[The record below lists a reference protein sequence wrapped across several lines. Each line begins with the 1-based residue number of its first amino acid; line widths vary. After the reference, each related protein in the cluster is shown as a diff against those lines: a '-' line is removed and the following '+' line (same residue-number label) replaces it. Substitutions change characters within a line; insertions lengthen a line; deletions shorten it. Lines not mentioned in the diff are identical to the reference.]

1 MARVAEDLASQGATV
16 LISMPVR
23 PGREA
28 EYQRWQR
35 DMDEV
40 ARQFPGFEATELY
53 PPSSADHG
61 AWVVVF
67 RFSHLEQLTTWL
79 ESPEREQAAKEG
91 EHLFDGPVSQEVL
104 AGDAPTPEK
113 EAVTAVI
120 PHDVRP
126 GREHDFERW
135 QEKARKVQ
143 EQSPGFRGYELFRP
157 VPGLQEKWVAVVRY
171 DSVENLQ
178 DWLHS
183 PSREKLLEEGR
194 NYFSQY
200 EVKTVDSAF
209 SGWFRF
215 DGDGGAGIPPNWKQ
229 AMSVLLALYPTVMVL
244 SLTLDPVLK
253 SASIPIYLAVFI
265 GNMVSVSALTWVLM
279 PLVNRVFAFWLAPER
294 GRRPKAELVGVT
306 TVVAC
311 YLVLIAIFAWI
322 VTR

>member
-1 MARVAEDLASQGATV
+1 MARGAENLASQGATV
-16 LISMPVR
+16 LISMSVR

-28 EYQRWQR
+28 EYQHWQR
-35 DMDEV
+35 EMDEV
-40 ARQFPGFEATELY
+40 ARRFPGFEATELY
-53 PPSSADHG
+53 PPSSVDHG

-67 RFSHLEQLTTWL
+67 RFSHLDQLTTWL
-79 ESPEREQAAKEG
+79 ESSERQQVAKEG

-126 GREHDFERW
+126 GRERDFERW

-171 DSVENLQ
+171 DSAEHLD

-183 PSREKLLEEGR
+183 DSRERLLEEGG

-200 EVKTVDSAF
+200 EVKTVNSAF

-215 DGDGGAGIPPNWKQ
+215 DREGGEGIPPNWKQ
-229 AMSVLLALYPTVMVL
+229 AMSVLLALYPTVMIL
-244 SLTLDPVLK
+244 SLTLDPALK
-253 SASIPIYLAVFI
+253 SAGIPVYLAVFM
-265 GNMVSVSALTWVLM
+265 GNMVSVAALTWLLM
-279 PLVNRVFAFWLAPER
+279 PAVNRIFAFWLAPQP
-294 GRRPKAELVGVT
+294 GRRPRGELAGVA
-306 TVVAC
+306 TVVVC
-311 YLVLIAIFAWI
+311 YVALIAIFAWI